1 MPALKS
7 LMIHLCHPPV
17 PTCATCARK
26 DEEMGLAN
34 LKEKYDPLKAK
45 VENEPQITTEN
56 GAVDSGPPQP
66 ASPKVEE
73 AANLQSWKDSA
84 PVIRLSEYLK
94 KHKDQGITLYQS
106 NGWLAL
112 VFDPGLSRDDFKS
125 ERGQIARNASSL
137 LIDATDDLKY
147 LIDNGLIDIPIR
159 AGPSWASELYGSQ
172 TRK

>member
-1 MPALKS
+1 MNF
-7 LMIHLCHPPV
+7 
-17 PTCATCARK
+17 
-26 DEEMGLAN
+26 D
-34 LKEKYDPLKAK
+34 KYNPLKK
-45 VENEPQITTEN
+45 VEDKLQIEDGVTEI
-56 GAVDSGPPQP
+56 GSRLR
-66 ASPKVEE
+66 E
-73 AANLQSWKDSA
+73 AANVEETTKLQSWKDSA

-94 KHKDQGITLYQS
+94 KHKDRGITLYQS
-106 NGWLAL
+106 NGRLAL

-159 AGPSWASELYGSQ
+159 AGPSWASELYGSK

>member
-1 MPALKS
+1 
-7 LMIHLCHPPV
+7 
-17 PTCATCARK
+17 
-26 DEEMGLAN
+26 MGLAK

-45 VENEPQITTEN
+45 VEDEPQITIKS
-56 GAVDSGPPQP
+56 GAE
-66 ASPKVEE
+66 ASPKGLPVDPKVEDTTK
-73 AANLQSWKDSA
+73 LQSWKDSA

-106 NGWLAL
+106 NDRLAL

-159 AGPSWASELYGSQ
+159 AGPSWASELYGAQ

>member
-1 MPALKS
+1 
-7 LMIHLCHPPV
+7 MIHLCHPPV

-34 LKEKYDPLKAK
+34 LKEKYDPLKA
-45 VENEPQITTEN
+45 
-56 GAVDSGPPQP
+56 
-66 ASPKVEE
+66 KVEE